1 MFRRSVILLICTF
14 VAVIATTNHS
24 APDSITGSDSEVTIY
39 RLRTGKPGQ
48 MFRDDHVA
56 KLAANLEEIIME
68 RDHEREFLKNK
79 EKYNFVEKF
88 TTVPYYEILQE
99 DRCVVN
105 NGNCSQICETVG
117 YETVCSCREGYSLTS
132 ATACTAVSAC
142 EIVLSGTSGEFTIG
156 SKPCQW
162 LIKAPRRRIILI
174 TLHRTSGFHGYYI
187 DASRRFGEIYDGNS
201 TEGNVITRIRPDTTE
216 TVLRSSGP
224 YVLIKSL
231 EEWARHPH
239 LKQRVSYVT
248 GYPYLEITSDKATGH
263 LSAPVPSLSM
273 GEDCFSLTYSAP
285 QNGSLMVKLTDKDN
299 ENLLELTP
307 EFTFERHDGKWKR
320 EIFRVPFHQNA
331 GRLEF
336 KFQGEGTKVY
346 NLGRCT
352 NIEYHALGG
361 QMYVDPD
368 TVCRNGGVWS
378 STTQSCTCPP
388 GFVGMYCEEGCG
400 PNRYGENCSKPCSF
414 LSSACE
420 GLIFCTKELCSCAA
434 GLQGAYCSSPCDS
447 RNYGASCR
455 QRCGK
460 CKDDEPCD
468 QYTGICYTG
477 CYDGFYPPFCQ
488 QTYKVLGNAPD
499 VIEDSYNSLKIRISF
514 ENVTGEGEPVFYEVQ
529 YKEEK
534 QNVWSKLSPR
544 VIPNGTELGITAE
557 SEILGLLP
565 GKNYEIRAILIDK
578 DGGSYQID
586 VPESKARTKCIDP
599 VQGDYKF
606 AVRDVDDTSVILEW
620 SYEHD
625 KTSLTCEILD
635 FELSVLCGSENL
647 KYFITEKEGHL
658 ILSAIM
664 PDMTYNFQLTGKTV
678 TGNRTLPTEIEVHTL
693 AAGPERVRAA
703 KAAPSPSGRQLR
715 VTWLPPWNSQGQSLR
730 YKVRYQCVYFL
741 ACEDVTCDTSSGVTE
756 VSTTAVVFHHLH
768 SHALYQIEITSVSV
782 TGLTSGSRIINAVTA
797 HTAPHVAPS
806 AAENPILAVSN
817 TSVSLSWMPPEDCT
831 GLNGYIYGYH
841 YSLVENNTDEIIQQ
855 GTVAENILNVNFTNL
870 TPSNCY
876 DAYITVVASGGTSD
890 SDQLNIPFCTSS
902 TAPERVQSLSVYK
915 RGRRMVGLR
924 WSPPLNTYGD
934 IEYFTVTYSIED
946 SGRDRK
952 LVTEPK
958 RCGAWPDL
966 YCYTVSGLSPGRKYH
981 FEVQARNKEVNIDG
995 EPAGVEAITLEGA
1008 STPPVNLR
1016 IINATD
1022 SSMLVEWGMP
1032 DYINGQLRS
1041 FIIIVEQID
1050 MQINS
1055 GECCDDIPLQ
1065 DYRVTS
1071 EEPFYL
1077 YEITGLSAASTYSVT
1092 VSAKTVTLGEESR
1105 VIGHT
1110 FPPKAILPQNA
1121 LMVVK
1126 TESSSHNPDVV
1137 TLQMHPAER
1146 ISGVNR
1152 TYILLHL
1159 INDSSTQQPFYDSE
1173 LTTLLKSRLTENY
1186 HLISE
1191 YTQEEVENQSVVTFH
1206 LKEMG
1211 FVSTEIES
1219 QKYALILIQDYMGN
1233 QSMDVFITEE
1243 TG

>member
-1 MFRRSVILLICTF
+1 MFRRSVILLICIF
-14 VAVIATTNHS
+14 VAVIATTDHS

-39 RLRTGKPGQ
+39 RLRTEKTGQ

-68 RDHEREFLKNK
+68 RDYGREFLNNK
-79 EKYNFVEKF
+79 KTYNFQEKLA
-88 TTVPYYEILQE
+88 TVPYDEMPQE

-142 EIVLSGTSGEFTIG
+142 DIVLSGTSGEFTIG

-162 LIKAPRRRIILI
+162 LIKAPRRHIIVI
-174 TLHRTSGFHGYYI
+174 TLHRVPGYQNYYS
-187 DASRRFGEIYDGNS
+187 DTTRPLGEIYDGNS
-201 TEGNVITRIRPDTTE
+201 TEGNVITRIRHDTTE

-231 EEWARHPH
+231 EEWARYPH
-239 LKQRVSYVT
+239 FKRRLSYVT

-263 LSAPVPSLSM
+263 LTVPVRSLSM

-285 QNGSLMVKLTDKDN
+285 QHGSLMVKLTDKDS

-320 EIFRVPFHQNA
+320 DIFRIPFHQEA
-331 GRLEF
+331 ERLVF

-352 NIEYHALGG
+352 NLEYHAVGAQL
-361 QMYVDPD
+361 YVDPD

-378 STTQSCTCPP
+378 STTQSCTCPQ
-388 GFVGMYCEEGCG
+388 GFVGLYCEEGCG

-420 GLIFCTKELCSCAA
+420 GLIFCTKEFCSCAP
-434 GLQGAYCSSPCDS
+434 GLQGAYCGSPCDS

-468 QYTGICYTG
+468 RYTGMCYTG

-499 VIEDSYNSLKIRISF
+499 VIEDNYNSLKIRISF
-514 ENVTGEGEPVFYEVQ
+514 ENVTGEGEPVLYEVQ

-544 VIPNGTELGITAE
+544 VIPNETELGITAE
-557 SEILGLLP
+557 LEIMGLLA
-565 GKNYEIRAILIDK
+565 GKNYEIRVILIDK
-578 DGGSYQID
+578 DGGSYQTD

-606 AVRDVDDTSVILEW
+606 AVSDVDDTSVLLEW

-647 KYFITEKEGHL
+647 KFLITEKKGL
-658 ILSAIM
+658 FRLSDIM

-693 AAGPERVRAA
+693 TAGPERVRAA
-703 KAAPSPSGRQLR
+703 KAAPLPSGRQLR

-741 ACEDVTCDTSSGVTE
+741 ACEDVNCDTSSGDTE
-756 VSTTAVVFHHLH
+756 VSTTAVVLDHLH

-831 GLNGYIYGYH
+831 GLNGYIYGYY

-890 SDQLNIPFCTSS
+890 SHQLNIPFCTSS
-902 TAPERVQSLSVYK
+902 T
-915 RGRRMVGLR
+915 
-924 WSPPLNTYGD
+924 
-934 IEYFTVTYSIED
+934 
-946 SGRDRK
+946 
-952 LVTEPK
+952 
-958 RCGAWPDL
+958 
-966 YCYTVSGLSPGRKYH
+966 
-981 FEVQARNKEVNIDG
+981 
-995 EPAGVEAITLEGA
+995 A

-1050 MQINS
+1050 MQVNS

-1191 YTQEEVENQSVVTFH
+1191 YTQEEVENKSVVTFH

>member
-1 MFRRSVILLICTF
+1 M
-14 VAVIATTNHS
+14 
-24 APDSITGSDSEVTIY
+24 
-39 RLRTGKPGQ
+39 
-48 MFRDDHVA
+48 
-56 KLAANLEEIIME
+56 
-68 RDHEREFLKNK
+68 
-79 EKYNFVEKF
+79 
-88 TTVPYYEILQE
+88 
-99 DRCVVN
+99 
-105 NGNCSQICETVG
+105 
-117 YETVCSCREGYSLTS
+117 
-132 ATACTAVSAC
+132 
-142 EIVLSGTSGEFTIG
+142 
-156 SKPCQW
+156 
-162 LIKAPRRRIILI
+162 
-174 TLHRTSGFHGYYI
+174 
-187 DASRRFGEIYDGNS
+187 
-201 TEGNVITRIRPDTTE
+201 
-216 TVLRSSGP
+216 
-224 YVLIKSL
+224 
-231 EEWARHPH
+231 
-239 LKQRVSYVT
+239 
-248 GYPYLEITSDKATGH
+248 
-263 LSAPVPSLSM
+263 
-273 GEDCFSLTYSAP
+273 
-285 QNGSLMVKLTDKDN
+285 
-299 ENLLELTP
+299 
-307 EFTFERHDGKWKR
+307 
-320 EIFRVPFHQNA
+320 
-331 GRLEF
+331 
-336 KFQGEGTKVY
+336 
-346 NLGRCT
+346 
-352 NIEYHALGG
+352 
-361 QMYVDPD
+361 
-368 TVCRNGGVWS
+368 
-378 STTQSCTCPP
+378 
-388 GFVGMYCEEGCG
+388 
-400 PNRYGENCSKPCSF
+400 
-414 LSSACE
+414 
-420 GLIFCTKELCSCAA
+420 
-434 GLQGAYCSSPCDS
+434 
-447 RNYGASCR
+447 
-455 QRCGK
+455 
-460 CKDDEPCD
+460 
-468 QYTGICYTG
+468 
-477 CYDGFYPPFCQ
+477 
-488 QTYKVLGNAPD
+488 
-499 VIEDSYNSLKIRISF
+499 
-514 ENVTGEGEPVFYEVQ
+514 
-529 YKEEK
+529 
-534 QNVWSKLSPR
+534 
-544 VIPNGTELGITAE
+544 
-557 SEILGLLP
+557 GLLP
-565 GKNYEIRAILIDK
+565 GKNYEIRVILIDK

-606 AVRDVDDTSVILEW
+606 AVRDVDDTSVLLEW

-678 TGNRTLPTEIEVHTL
+678 TGNRTLPREIEVHTL
-693 AAGPERVRAA
+693 AAGPGRVRAA

-741 ACEDVTCDTSSGVTE
+741 ACEDVNCDTSSGDTE
-756 VSTTAVVFHHLH
+756 VSTTAVVLDHLH

-782 TGLTSGSRIINAVTA
+782 TGLTAGSRIINAVTA
-797 HTAPHVAPS
+797 HTAPQVAPS
-806 AAENPILAVSN
+806 AAENPTLAVSN

-902 TAPERVQSLSVYK
+902 T
-915 RGRRMVGLR
+915 
-924 WSPPLNTYGD
+924 
-934 IEYFTVTYSIED
+934 
-946 SGRDRK
+946 
-952 LVTEPK
+952 
-958 RCGAWPDL
+958 
-966 YCYTVSGLSPGRKYH
+966 
-981 FEVQARNKEVNIDG
+981 
-995 EPAGVEAITLEGA
+995 A

-1186 HLISE
+1186 HLISA

>member
-1 MFRRSVILLICTF
+1 
-14 VAVIATTNHS
+14 
-24 APDSITGSDSEVTIY
+24 
-39 RLRTGKPGQ
+39 
-48 MFRDDHVA
+48 
-56 KLAANLEEIIME
+56 
-68 RDHEREFLKNK
+68 
-79 EKYNFVEKF
+79 
-88 TTVPYYEILQE
+88 
-99 DRCVVN
+99 
-105 NGNCSQICETVG
+105 
-117 YETVCSCREGYSLTS
+117 
-132 ATACTAVSAC
+132 
-142 EIVLSGTSGEFTIG
+142 
-156 SKPCQW
+156 
-162 LIKAPRRRIILI
+162 
-174 TLHRTSGFHGYYI
+174 
-187 DASRRFGEIYDGNS
+187 
-201 TEGNVITRIRPDTTE
+201 
-216 TVLRSSGP
+216 
-224 YVLIKSL
+224 
-231 EEWARHPH
+231 
-239 LKQRVSYVT
+239 
-248 GYPYLEITSDKATGH
+248 
-263 LSAPVPSLSM
+263 
-273 GEDCFSLTYSAP
+273 
-285 QNGSLMVKLTDKDN
+285 
-299 ENLLELTP
+299 
-307 EFTFERHDGKWKR
+307 
-320 EIFRVPFHQNA
+320 
-331 GRLEF
+331 
-336 KFQGEGTKVY
+336 
-346 NLGRCT
+346 
-352 NIEYHALGG
+352 
-361 QMYVDPD
+361 MYVDPD

-420 GLIFCTKELCSCAA
+420 GLIFCTKELCSCAP
-434 GLQGAYCSSPCDS
+434 GLQGAYCGSPCDS

-468 QYTGICYTG
+468 RYTGMCYTG

-499 VIEDSYNSLKIRISF
+499 VIEDNYKSLKIRISF

-534 QNVWSKLSPR
+534 QYVWSKLSPR
-544 VIPNGTELGITAE
+544 VIPNATELGITAE
-557 SEILGLLP
+557 LEIMGLLA
-565 GKNYEIRAILIDK
+565 GKNYEIRVILIDK
-578 DGGSYQID
+578 DGGSYQTD

-606 AVRDVDDTSVILEW
+606 AVSDVDDTSVLLEW

-647 KYFITEKEGHL
+647 KFLITEKNGL
-658 ILSAIM
+658 FRLSDIM

-693 AAGPERVRAA
+693 AAGPGRVRAA
-703 KAAPSPSGRQLR
+703 NAAPSPSGRQLR

-741 ACEDVTCDTSSGVTE
+741 ACEDVNCDASSGDTE
-756 VSTTAVVFHHLH
+756 VSTTAVVLDHLH

-782 TGLTSGSRIINAVTA
+782 TGLTAGSRIINAVTA

-806 AAENPILAVSN
+806 AAENPIFAVSN

-902 TAPERVQSLSVYK
+902 T
-915 RGRRMVGLR
+915 
-924 WSPPLNTYGD
+924 
-934 IEYFTVTYSIED
+934 
-946 SGRDRK
+946 
-952 LVTEPK
+952 
-958 RCGAWPDL
+958 
-966 YCYTVSGLSPGRKYH
+966 
-981 FEVQARNKEVNIDG
+981 
-995 EPAGVEAITLEGA
+995 A

-1137 TLQMHPAER
+1137 TLQMHPAES